1 MKKTLFFLFLLV
13 SLATS
18 AAPVHPVKV
27 DERIQKLFAEA
38 FPAARSVTWYTT
50 DTHCQVVFL
59 NDELQCRITYRMDG
73 TVERTER
80 YYTEGDLPPFV
91 LAKIKSRYAAYKIHG
106 VTEIA
111 TELGVVYHLV
121 LESDKKWLEVE
132 ADETGRTFVNR
143 RFNRQQAPAA
153 VKAF

>member
-1 MKKTLFFLFLLV
+1 MKKMMFFLFLLV
-13 SLATS
+13 GLAAS
-18 AAPVHPVKV
+18 AAPIKV
-27 DERIQKLFAEA
+27 DERVQKLFAEA

-50 DTHCQVVFL
+50 DTHYQVVFL
-59 NDELQCRITYRMDG
+59 NDEMQCRITYRLDG

-91 LAKIKSRYAAYKIHG
+91 LSKIKSKYTAYKIHG

-121 LESDKKWLEVE
+121 LEGEKKWLEVE
-132 ADETGRTFVNR
+132 ADETGQAFVNR
-143 RFNRQQAPAA
+143 RFNRQAAPAT
-153 VKAF
+153 VKGF